1 MVKNKTLTVVF
12 VAYILIFAIGGIIVK
27 DRAFSDME
35 NRELEQLPEAS
46 VGNIISGEYSEKFE
60 KYMSDQ
66 IVFKDFL
73 MKLKVSSN
81 RMLGQTL
88 VSDVYFGEGDM
99 LIKNYVNPYN
109 QLSTNIKY
117 INEFADANPDF
128 EITWLIAPNACY
140 IYEDRLPAYG
150 SCYDQQEVL
159 AYIVGNASDKIKI
172 ADCAPALMK
181 SKNDYIYY
189 NTDHHW
195 TAKGAYIGYSVLCDE
210 LGIDATPEITY
221 DITMASDE
229 FYGTLYSNAPTFTQ
243 KPDSIFL
250 YKNPDGEYR
259 VEYADRSVD
268 KNWEDSLYSYDNLN
282 EKDKYT
288 VYLDGNHS
296 YIKITSNSKNK
307 EKLLVVKDSYAHCL
321 LPLLADNFSEIHV
334 VDLRYYH
341 QNVSDL
347 ARENDISE
355 IVFINNIE
363 FLSTDN
369 NFLWLQ

>member
-1 MVKNKTLTVVF
+1 MKNKIITVVF
-12 VAYILIFAIGGIIVK
+12 LAYIFIFAIGGIIVK
-27 DRAFSDME
+27 DRSFSDLE
-35 NRELEQLPEAS
+35 NRELEQFPKVSA
-46 VGNIISGEYSEKFE
+46 GNIFSGEFSDKFE
-60 KYMSDQ
+60 TYMSDQ

-81 RMLGQTL
+81 RVLGQTL
-88 VSDVYFGEGDM
+88 VSDVYFGEDDM

-109 QLSTNIKY
+109 QLSTNLNY
-117 INEFADANPDF
+117 INAFADANPDF
-128 EITWLIAPNACY
+128 EITWLIAPNSCY
-140 IYEDRLPAYG
+140 IYEDRLPAYA

-159 AYIVGNASDKIKI
+159 AYIVGNTSDKIKI
-172 ADCAPALMK
+172 ADCSPALMQA
-181 SKNDYIYY
+181 KNEYIYY

-195 TAKGAYIGYSVLCDE
+195 TAKGAYIGYSVLCDA
-210 LGIDATPEITY
+210 LNIAATPKREY
-221 DITMASDE
+221 DITVASDE
-229 FYGTLYSNAPTFTQ
+229 FYGTLYSGAPTFTQ
-243 KPDSIFL
+243 KPDSILL
-250 YKNPDGEYR
+250 YQKPDGAYR
-259 VEYADRSVD
+259 VEYADRSDD

-282 EKDKYT
+282 KKDKYT

-296 YIKITSNSKNK
+296 YVKITSNSDNE

-341 QNVSDL
+341 KNVSDL
-347 ARENDISE
+347 AREHDITK

-369 NFLWLQ
+369 NFLWLW